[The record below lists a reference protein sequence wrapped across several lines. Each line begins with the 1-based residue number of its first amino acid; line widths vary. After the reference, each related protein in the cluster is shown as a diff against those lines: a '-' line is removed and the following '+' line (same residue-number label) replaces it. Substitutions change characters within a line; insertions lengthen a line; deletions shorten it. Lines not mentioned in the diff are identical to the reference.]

1 MGLAKRQ
8 EKSREGNLLCN
19 NVKEKK
25 FEEYPVIYASHRLM
39 FIENLL
45 EKPSLRLNIY
55 YKGESL
61 GSRIGKNL
69 YFQGDADVLFAL
81 SMFQVMTERA
91 KIGMVDFDID
101 NLKLEISDCIAC
113 AGMPKVGATLCYFEA
128 GLLAGF
134 LSEALGKKIKVI
146 EEKCWGLGDRFCEF
160 TIIDEKDDLKEIA
173 LKIVEEL
180 IENEPVVLS
189 LAYSSWTEDDEKK
202 NYTKDFLIDVLER
215 RGILS
220 SKIRKEALQIIMQ
233 KLTELL

>member
-1 MGLAKRQ
+1 MKAR
-8 EKSREGNLLCN
+8 
-19 NVKEKK
+19 K
-25 FEEYPVIYASHRLM
+25 FGEYPVIYASHRLM

-45 EKPSLRLNIY
+45 ENPNLRLNIY
-55 YKGESL
+55 HKGESL

-69 YFQGDADVLFAL
+69 YFQGNTDVLFAL

-91 KIGMVDFDID
+91 KMGMVDFDID
-101 NLKLEISDCIAC
+101 NLKVEISDCVAC
-113 AGMPKVGATLCYFEA
+113 AGMPKVGVSLCYFEA

-134 LSEALGKKIKVI
+134 LSEALGRKIKVI

-160 TIIDEKDDLKEIA
+160 TIISEKDDLKEVA

-180 IENEPVVLS
+180 IESEPVVLS
-189 LAYSSWTEDDEKK
+189 LAYSSWIEDDEKK
-202 NYTKDFLIDVLER
+202 TYTKDFLIDVLER

-220 SKIRKEALQIIMQ
+220 SKVRKEALQIIIQ

>member
-1 MGLAKRQ
+1 M
-8 EKSREGNLLCN
+8 
-19 NVKEKK
+19 KEKIG
-25 FEEYPVIYASHRLM
+25 EYPVIYASHRLM

-45 EKPSLRLNIY
+45 EKPNLRLNIY
-55 YKGESL
+55 HKGESL

-69 YFQGDADVLFAL
+69 YFQGDTDILFAL
-81 SMFQVMTERA
+81 SIFQVMTERA

-101 NLKLEISDCIAC
+101 NLKLEISDCVAC
-113 AGMPKVGATLCYFEA
+113 AGMPKVGASLCYFEA

-160 TIIDEKDDLKEIA
+160 IIIDEKDDSIEVA
-173 LKIVEEL
+173 SKIVEEL
-180 IENEPVVLS
+180 IESEPIVLS
-189 LAYSSWTEDDEKK
+189 LAYSSWAADNEKK
-202 NYTKDFLIDVLER
+202 TYTKEFLLNVLER

-233 KLTELL
+233 KLKELL